1 MITRKAVKRMQ
12 TDFFPCAILKVCLR
26 SRHTETFFYTYIYIY
41 IFVVCDFGRQM
52 KVYILN

>member
-26 SRHTETFFYTYIYIY
+26 SRHTETFLYIYIY

>member
-26 SRHTETFFYTYIYIY
+26 SRHTETFFYIY
-41 IFVVCDFGRQM
+41 IFAVCDFGRQM